1 MYRAGSG
8 PRLPIGSDF
17 VVGRQ
22 NEMERGAARGAL
34 AMGATRSVCDKAKP
48 STPNGTLDSS
58 SSNDMAEIAADSLP
72 TGLNSID
79 ILLIRVLLFIST
91 VMCY

>member
-1 MYRAGSG
+1 MSR
-8 PRLPIGSDF
+8 RMLTIGL
-17 VVGRQ
+17 G
-22 NEMERGAARGAL
+22 L
-34 AMGATRSVCDKAKP
+34 AMGANRSVCDKAKP

-58 SSNDMAEIAADSLP
+58 SSNDMAEIAADSLR